1 MAFTPTISTDLASQ
15 LVTVYAN
22 AALQPLVSV
31 LKMGAMVN
39 RFYEGSF
46 GEVGQTLNVPL
57 PPVFTANDL
66 AETGTVTTQENQ
78 LTTAPLTIGYH
89 KEASFGIPQVTQ
101 SFTNIDLGVT
111 YVRSAVVAVA
121 QAVEQDLLN
130 LYTGFTSNT
139 ACGTGGTTLTD
150 AVMRD
155 ARKALVKA
163 KVPDQVQKYL
173 VVNPDAYEAI
183 LADSALTAQY
193 AVGFP
198 VGQDTPVQTGNI
210 GQRYGLNIVEHQLVP
225 QVTAGSP
232 AVTTTNNILF
242 APDAIMLVTRRL
254 PPIPAGLGAVSA
266 DMDFGNFVM
275 RLTYSYKAD
284 NLAQQWTVSC
294 LYGCAVLRPQ
304 FGVVVKS

>member
-1 MAFTPTISTDLASQ
+1 MAFTPTLSTDLAQQ

-39 RFYEGSF
+39 RFYESSF

-57 PPVFTANDL
+57 PPVFTSHDL
-66 AETGTVTTQENQ
+66 AENGTVTTQENQ
-78 LTTAPLTIGYH
+78 LTTAPLTINKH

-101 SFTNIDLGVT
+101 SYTNIDLGVT
-111 YVRSAVVAVA
+111 YIRSAMVAVA

-139 ACGTGGTTLTD
+139 AVGTAGSALTD
-150 AVMRD
+150 TVLRD

-163 KVPDQVQKYL
+163 KVPEQNPRYL
-173 VVNPDAYEAI
+173 VVSPDAYEAI
-183 LADSALTAQY
+183 LGNTNLTAQY
-193 AVGFP
+193 AVGDQQMP
-198 VGQDTPVQTGNI
+198 IQTGSI
-210 GQRYGLNIVEHQLVP
+210 GQRYGMNIVEHQLVP
-225 QVTAGSP
+225 VVSGTP
-232 AVTTTNNILF
+232 DTTNNVLF

-294 LYGCAVLRPQ
+294 LYGCAVLRPE